1 MLLLWKFDLISQN
14 LQMFVFCQQRLEHNL
29 NINYQSFLSIAPVFA
44 KRGLG
49 QSQSWIHFC
58 SYIYICI
65 CVLICISDV
74 CLALRLSI
82 RASWQFVSEPLLGQ
96 SGHQLVDLPLGNGIA
111 NLKCHL
117 QSNYLQIQILIH
129 IQMKKQI
136 QIKIQ
141 IPGEISIEWRHI
153 DTRMSTRTDEIPIEM
168 HITWNS

>member
-1 MLLLWKFDLISQN
+1 MLRNVFSFCSKFPLTRWIDAVHCSSFMLLLWKFDLISQN

-65 CVLICISDV
+65 CIFFICISDV

-96 SGHQLVDLPLGNGIA
+96 SAHWWI
-111 NLKCHL
+111 CHL
-117 QSNYLQIQILIH
+117 AMELLI
-129 IQMKKQI
+129 
-136 QIKIQ
+136 
-141 IPGEISIEWRHI
+141 
-153 DTRMSTRTDEIPIEM
+153 
-168 HITWNS
+168 WNVTSKAIIFKFKYYSYKWKSKSK